1 LFKDQRRG
9 GLMNKG
15 GGMFKYILKKLLF
28 MIPML
33 IIISLLIFIAL
44 QFMPIDPINYL
55 IPPEAAANE
64 ALKETLRES
73 YGLNDPIL
81 VQYGRWIS
89 NIFRGDFGY
98 SIINGQPISAILAQ
112 KLPATLELA
121 ISALLISTIL
131 GILLGI
137 ISAVHQNGIVDY
149 IGRVIGVLGQ
159 SIPQF
164 LFGIILIDIFAL
176 QMGAFPVGGRNIYGS
191 ATFGAK
197 MHNLFLPALALS
209 LGMIST
215 VLRYTRNSMLYV
227 MNKEYIKTAR
237 SKGIAER
244 KVYLKHAF
252 RNSMGPILV
261 TILLRIPGLIGGSV
275 VIESVFN
282 RPGIGSTLMGA
293 VTSGDYPIIMVITLL
308 IATVMLV
315 VSFLVDVFSALL
327 DPRVRLG

>member
-1 LFKDQRRG
+1 
-9 GLMNKG
+9 MNKG
-15 GGMFKYILKKLLF
+15 GSIFKYILKKLIF

-33 IIISLLIFIAL
+33 VIISFLIFMAL
-44 QFMPIDPINYL
+44 QFMPVDPINYL
-55 IPPEAAANE
+55 LPPDAAQNE
-64 ALKETLRES
+64 ALRESLRET
-73 YGLNDPIL
+73 YGLNNPVI
-81 VQYGRWIS
+81 VQYGRWIT
-89 NIFRGDFGY
+89 NIMKGDFGY
-98 SIINGQPISAILAQ
+98 SITNGQQISTILAQ

-121 ISALLISTIL
+121 ITALIISSVL

-137 ISAVHQNGIVDY
+137 LSAVNQNGVIDY
-149 IGRVIGVLGQ
+149 IGRVIGVVGQ

-176 QMGAFPVGGRNIYGS
+176 KLGKFPVGGRNLYGLV
-191 ATFGAK
+191 TFGDK
-197 MHNLFLPALALS
+197 LHNMFLPSLALS
-209 LGMIST
+209 LGMIAT
-215 VLRYTRNSMLYV
+215 VLRYTRNSMLDV

-237 SKGIAER
+237 SKGVPEW

-252 RNSMGPILV
+252 RNSIGPIMV

-282 RPGIGSTLMGA
+282 WPGIGSTLMGA

-315 VSFLVDVFSALL
+315 VSFMVDVLSAIL
-327 DPRVRLG
+327 DPRIRLD

>member
-1 LFKDQRRG
+1 
-9 GLMNKG
+9 MNKG
-15 GGMFKYILKKLLF
+15 GSIFKYILKKLIF

-33 IIISLLIFIAL
+33 VIISFLIFMAL
-44 QFMPIDPINYL
+44 QFMPVDPINYL
-55 IPPEAAANE
+55 LPPDAAQNE
-64 ALKETLRES
+64 ALRESLRET
-73 YGLNDPIL
+73 YGLNDPVI
-81 VQYGRWIS
+81 VQYGRWIT
-89 NIFRGDFGY
+89 NIMKGDFGY
-98 SIINGQPISAILAQ
+98 SITNGQQISTILAQ

-121 ISALLISTIL
+121 ITALIISSVL

-137 ISAVHQNGIVDY
+137 LSAVNQNGVIDY
-149 IGRVIGVLGQ
+149 IGRVIGVVGQ

-176 QMGAFPVGGRNIYGS
+176 KLGKFPVGGRNLYGLV
-191 ATFGAK
+191 TFGDK
-197 MHNLFLPALALS
+197 LHNMFLPSLALS
-209 LGMIST
+209 LGMIAT
-215 VLRYTRNSMLYV
+215 VLRYTRNSMLDV

-237 SKGIAER
+237 SKGVPEW

-252 RNSMGPILV
+252 RNSIGPILV

-282 RPGIGSTLMGA
+282 WPGIGSTLMGA

-315 VSFLVDVFSALL
+315 VSFMVDVLSAIL
-327 DPRVRLG
+327 DPRIRLD

>member
-1 LFKDQRRG
+1 
-9 GLMNKG
+9 MNKG
-15 GGMFKYILKKLLF
+15 GSIFKYILKKLIF

-33 IIISLLIFIAL
+33 VIISFLIFMAL
-44 QFMPIDPINYL
+44 QFMPVDPINYL
-55 IPPEAAANE
+55 LPPDAAQNE
-64 ALKETLRES
+64 ALRESLRET
-73 YGLNDPIL
+73 YGLNDPVI
-81 VQYGRWIS
+81 VQYGRWIT
-89 NIFRGDFGY
+89 NIMKGDFGY
-98 SIINGQPISAILAQ
+98 SITNGQQISTILAQ

-121 ISALLISTIL
+121 ITALIISSVL

-137 ISAVHQNGIVDY
+137 LSAVNQNGVIDY
-149 IGRVIGVLGQ
+149 IGRVIGVVGQ

-176 QMGAFPVGGRNIYGS
+176 KLGKFPVGGRNLYGLV
-191 ATFGAK
+191 TFGDK
-197 MHNLFLPALALS
+197 LHNMFLPSLALS
-209 LGMIST
+209 LGMIAT
-215 VLRYTRNSMLYV
+215 VLRYTRNSMLDV

-237 SKGIAER
+237 SKGVPEW

-252 RNSMGPILV
+252 RNSIGPIMV

-282 RPGIGSTLMGA
+282 WPGIGSTLMGA

-315 VSFLVDVFSALL
+315 VSFIVDVLSAIL
-327 DPRVRLG
+327 DPRIRLD

>member
-1 LFKDQRRG
+1 
-9 GLMNKG
+9 MNKG
-15 GGMFKYILKKLLF
+15 GSIFKYILKKLIF

-33 IIISLLIFIAL
+33 VIISFLIFMAL
-44 QFMPIDPINYL
+44 QFMPVDPINYIL
-55 IPPEAAANE
+55 PPDAAQNE
-64 ALKETLRES
+64 ALWESLRET
-73 YGLNDPIL
+73 YGLNDPVI
-81 VQYGRWIS
+81 VQYGRWIT
-89 NIFRGDFGY
+89 NIMKGDFGY
-98 SIINGQPISAILAQ
+98 SITNGQQISTILAQ

-121 ISALLISTIL
+121 ITALIISSVL

-137 ISAVHQNGIVDY
+137 LSAVNQNGVIDY
-149 IGRVIGVLGQ
+149 IGRVIGVVGQ

-176 QMGAFPVGGRNIYGS
+176 KLGKFPVGGRNLYGLV
-191 ATFGAK
+191 TFGDK
-197 MHNLFLPALALS
+197 LHNMFLPSLALS
-209 LGMIST
+209 LGMIAT
-215 VLRYTRNSMLYV
+215 VLRYTRNSMLDV

-237 SKGIAER
+237 SKGVPEW

-252 RNSMGPILV
+252 RNSIGPILV

-282 RPGIGSTLMGA
+282 WPGIGSTLMGA

-315 VSFLVDVFSALL
+315 VSFMVDVLSAIL
-327 DPRVRLG
+327 DPRIRLD